1 MNNLFTLFFLN
12 DTGGNGKQSR
22 LYDILCPCRIKTNQP
37 RETFSG
43 VKSTV
48 STQRITVALKDLVH
62 TVNNEITT
70 QCFINIYRL
79 SCCAFRA
86 HLALDQIWSTLIQIR
101 VRDHPLELQWDRTCI
116 QLTLGS
122 NRRTVSRAL
131 ELKQIL
137 KCPDSTCDD
146 FIHRPKYR
154 ERRSESGERS
164 ARRRHRTARVKASA
178 HYYNSSDT
186 HVSNPHRYYSQRY
199 ELHCA
204 HTLTRVSAHE
214 LSSSERPT
222 WDDRILCL
230 AFDLR
235 KKSNTARRRF
245 QVMRGQHT
253 VHRVTNL
260 FKCIFLWQGS
270 LKE

>member
-1 MNNLFTLFFLN
+1 MIYFNP
-12 DTGGNGKQSR
+12 DTCPRSSAGVAVRSH
-22 LYDILCPCRIKTNQP
+22 LYP
-37 RETFSG
+37 
-43 VKSTV
+43 
-48 STQRITVALKDLVH
+48 
-62 TVNNEITT
+62 
-70 QCFINIYRL
+70 
-79 SCCAFRA
+79 
-86 HLALDQIWSTLIQIR
+86 
-101 VRDHPLELQWDRTCI
+101 
-116 QLTLGS
+116 TLGS

-222 WDDRILCL
+222 
-230 AFDLR
+230 
-235 KKSNTARRRF
+235 
-245 QVMRGQHT
+245 
-253 VHRVTNL
+253 
-260 FKCIFLWQGS
+260 
-270 LKE
+270 